1 MYLVQFKMRKNLLLQ
16 YLSCP
21 LAPKLGQLETILNIP
36 FGQILEQLHDFSDV
50 FKDFTPNI
58 RYYEGS

>member
-21 LAPKLGQLETILNIP
+21 LAPKLGQLETILNVP

-50 FKDFTPNI
+50 F
-58 RYYEGS
+58 